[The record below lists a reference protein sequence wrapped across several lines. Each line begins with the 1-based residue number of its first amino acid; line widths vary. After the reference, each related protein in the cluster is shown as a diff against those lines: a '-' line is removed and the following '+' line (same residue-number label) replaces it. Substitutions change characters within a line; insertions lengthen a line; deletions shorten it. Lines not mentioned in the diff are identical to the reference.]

1 MNIGVFINNVISFLI
16 VAMAVFLIVKAVNAM
31 RRQQEEAPPAAAE
44 PTATEQLLTEIRDEL
59 KKS

>member
-16 VAMAVFLIVKAVNAM
+16 VAMAVFLIVKVVNAM
-31 RRQQEEAPPAAAE
+31 RRQQEEAPPTATE
-44 PTATEQLLTEIRDEL
+44 PTATEQLLSEIRDEL